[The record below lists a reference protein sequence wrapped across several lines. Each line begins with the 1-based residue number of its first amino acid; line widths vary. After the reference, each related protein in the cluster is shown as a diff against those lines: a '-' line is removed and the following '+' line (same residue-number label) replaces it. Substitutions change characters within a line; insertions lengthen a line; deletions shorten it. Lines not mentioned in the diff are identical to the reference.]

1 MQYLQD
7 KNLPK
12 LNDDQCD
19 LCEKGETDEEVKNE
33 LNKMEINKSP
43 GNDGLK
49 KEFYEVFWD
58 HVKVPLLLS
67 FSPSV
72 TLKFLS
78 FSFCHVKV
86 PLLPL
91 LLSVAFLKRELST
104 SRKQAL
110 IKLIEKKDRD
120 KRFIKNWRP
129 ISLLNVDV
137 KLTSKVLSN
146 QIKNLLPKL
155 TSTNENA
162 YVTNR
167 FISEEGRLISDILEM
182 KNNLNMKG
190 YLLTIDIEKAFAPL
204 TTIFYLLF

>member
-1 MQYLQD
+1 MGLFHQNINEFLQWKTVKLSFYQKLFSKSNDISRQKVLQYLQD

-104 SRKQAL
+104 SRK
-110 IKLIEKKDRD
+110 
-120 KRFIKNWRP
+120 
-129 ISLLNVDV
+129 
-137 KLTSKVLSN
+137 
-146 QIKNLLPKL
+146 
-155 TSTNENA
+155 
-162 YVTNR
+162 
-167 FISEEGRLISDILEM
+167 
-182 KNNLNMKG
+182 
-190 YLLTIDIEKAFAPL
+190 
-204 TTIFYLLF
+204 